1 MQVTLLIVTL
11 RARYWLG
18 ISFVACILLATAP
31 ALVRLFHAKQFLT
44 GLGAPTAL
52 ASVTLV
58 ETELTLNGEGGP
70 FRARVYRPPGAA
82 RAPGVVVAHGVHYQG
97 IDERRLVPFARA
109 LARSGFVVLTP
120 ELSELADYRLT
131 RDSVDRIETAVR
143 FLSARRDWT
152 SNERPG
158 LLGFSFAGGLALVAA
173 SEPALAGRL
182 SYVVSVGGHHDLPR
196 VLSFLLNDEIET
208 PAGRVHMK
216 AHDYGLAVVLYGH
229 LEEFVP
235 LAELPLARNA
245 FRAWLHEDQ
254 KAARALGAALPS
266 GTESARLF
274 LLLTEHRLQT
284 LGPRLNTLVAR
295 DREQLQALSPKGKL
309 SRIAVPIYLLHGAHD
324 SVIPPSETTFA
335 ELEIGARQHATLI
348 SPLIEHVE
356 VGRDEHLY
364 DKLALLAFMAHL
376 F

>member
-1 MQVTLLIVTL
+1 MTL
-11 RARYWLG
+11 RARNWAG
-18 ISFVACILLATAP
+18 IAFVACLCFAAAP
-31 ALVRLFHAKQFLT
+31 ALVRLFHAKQFLS
-44 GLGAPTAL
+44 GLGAPSAVG
-52 ASVTLV
+52 SELV
-58 ETELTLNGEGGP
+58 ETELTLTSEHGP
-70 FRARVYRPPGAA
+70 FRARIYRPAA
-82 RAPGVVVAHGVHYQG
+82 RPRGPGIVVAHGVHYQG

-131 RDSVDRIETAVR
+131 RDSVDRIRAAVLL
-143 FLSARRDWT
+143 LSSRRDWT

-182 SYVVSVGGHHDLPR
+182 SYVVSVGGHHDLAR
-196 VLSFLLNDEIET
+196 VLSFLLNDEIVT
-208 PAGRVHMK
+208 PSGRIHMK

-235 LAELPLARNA
+235 LAELPLAKNA

-254 KAARALGAALPS
+254 KTAKALGAALPS

-274 LLLTEHRLQT
+274 QLLSEHRLQT
-284 LGPRLNTLVAR
+284 LGPRLNALVAR
-295 DREQLQALSPKGKL
+295 DREELESLSPHGK
-309 SRIAVPIYLLHGAHD
+309 IASIGVPIYLLHGAHD

-335 ELEIGARQHATLI
+335 ELEIGARQHAALI

-356 VGRDEHLY
+356 VGPNERLY
-364 DKLALLAFMAHL
+364 DKLALVAFMAHL